1 MQATSRAIAIA
12 LIVIIAATGW
22 VSFRLLEPPAVVP
35 ASEGDKIFSAERAL
49 SFLKEVAKEPHP
61 GGTPAHDVVRDYIL
75 NYCKQMELETNLMD
89 QTGLAVST
97 TSISAGRA
105 QNILARMKG
114 TRAEKTILVM
124 AHYDSQPNTP
134 GAGDDG
140 VGVAAMMEAIQLL
153 KKEEPLANDILFLF
167 TDLEECG
174 MLGAEAF
181 VSQYAR
187 LDSIALIIN
196 LEARGNAGVGFTFE
210 FSKLNGWMMRQ
221 YSRAVERPYANSF
234 AYEIY
239 KMMPNYTDF
248 TVFKETNIS
257 GFNTALINGYAYY
270 HSMVD
275 RVENLDPRSLQHLGD
290 ILTQSL
296 QHFGNLPLDNT
307 KDEDMIFF
315 TPFGSLLLLYP
326 VSMDIPLMAF
336 AFFLWIVLVF
346 LGNRKRRIKG
356 DSLFAGM
363 GLFIAFFI
371 LSGLLVWGLGQLIL
385 FVYPHYTN
393 FYSNNFYNA
402 TDYLWS
408 VAGVVMLCFV
418 LLFKNV
424 ASKDALVSVLFGT
437 VFMLLLIMV
446 GIKLYLNTGAYLVYY
461 PVIILLIVYLA
472 LFTWNVTR
480 KDSPVLYGFAQAIV
494 IIPALALWLPIAHTI
509 YVVFSLAMPVG
520 AVVLLAFC
528 VPFLLPTLGFI
539 NSLGRVVAWIF
550 PAALILTGLV
560 LGHIHS
566 VYTNRY
572 PLQTELMYAN
582 DADSNVSFWISTQ
595 KKLDP
600 WLAYYF
606 QGTARE
612 NFDEFY
618 PDRGDVFW
626 KSEAPAQSFPKGKVE
641 VVEDSLVDSKRHIT
655 LRVIPDSISRGFRI
669 YFVDNVLPLAIN
681 DRLID
686 ASLVGELRFIQFY
699 ASTPGGT
706 TIELEMQPGEPLDIW
721 VIEQRPGLPDNLLK
735 VQLPEDFIYRP
746 DYISNSTQVKYEL
759 KL

>member
-12 LIVIIAATGW
+12 LIVIIVAVGW
-22 VSFRLLEPPAVVP
+22 VSLRLLEPPNVVP
-35 ASEGDKIFSAERAL
+35 ASEGDKIFSAERAS
-49 SFLKEVAKEPHP
+49 SFLKEIAKEPHAA
-61 GGTPAHDVVRDYIL
+61 GTRAHDVVRDYIL
-75 NYCKQMELETNLMD
+75 NYCKQMGLETDLMD
-89 QTGLAVST
+89 KTGLVAQN

-114 TRAEKTILVM
+114 TRTEKTILVM
-124 AHYDSQPNTP
+124 SHYDSQPNTP

-153 KKEEPLANDILFLF
+153 KSGEPLANDILFLF

-221 YSRAVERPYANSF
+221 YSMAVERPYANSF

-239 KMMPNYTDF
+239 KMMTNYTDF
-248 TVFKETNIS
+248 TMFRETNIS

-270 HSMVD
+270 HSMAD
-275 RVENLDPRSLQHLGD
+275 RVENLDLRSLQHLGD

-315 TPFGSLLLLYP
+315 TPIGSFLLLYP
-326 VSMDIPLMAF
+326 ASLDIPLMAF
-336 AFFLWIVLVF
+336 AFFLWFVLVF
-346 LGNRKRRIKG
+346 LGTKKRRIKI

-371 LSGLLVWGLGQLIL
+371 LSGLLVWGLAQLIL
-385 FVYPHYTN
+385 LVYPYYTN

-402 TDYLWS
+402 TDYLWA
-408 VAGVVMLCFV
+408 VAGVVTLCFV
-418 LLFKNV
+418 LLFKYV
-424 ASKDALVSVLFGT
+424 ASKDALVSVMFGT
-437 VFMLLLIMV
+437 VFMLLVIMV

-461 PVIILLIVYLA
+461 PVIILLIIYLI
-472 LFTWNVTR
+472 LFNWNITR
-480 KDSPVLYGFAQAIV
+480 KDSPVLYGIAQAIV
-494 IIPALALWLPIAHTI
+494 IIPAVALWLPLAHTI
-509 YVVFSLAMPVG
+509 FVVFSLAMPVG
-520 AVVLLAFC
+520 AVILLAFC

-539 NSLGRVVAWIF
+539 NSLGRFTAWIF
-550 PAALILTGLV
+550 PAALIITGLV
-560 LGHIHS
+560 MGHIHS
-566 VYTNRY
+566 IYTDRF

-595 KKLDP
+595 EKLDP

-606 QGTARE
+606 PGSARVD
-612 NFDEFY
+612 FDEFY
-618 PDRGDVFW
+618 PGRGDIFW
-626 KSEAPAQSFPKGKVE
+626 KSEAPAQSIPKGKVD
-641 VVEDSLVDSKRHIT
+641 VVLDSLMNSKRHLI
-655 LRVIPDSISRGFRI
+655 LRVMSDSASRGFRI
-669 YFVDNVLPLAIN
+669 YFLDKAVPVRLN
-681 DRLID
+681 DRSID
-686 ASLVGELRFIQFY
+686 STQVSELRFIQFF

-706 TIELEMQPGEPLDIW
+706 TIELEMPPGEPLDIW
-721 VIEQRPGLPDNLLK
+721 VIEQQPGLPENLLK
-735 VQLPEDFIYRP
+735 VPLPEDFIHRP
-746 DYISNSTQVKYEL
+746 GYISNSTQVKYEL

>member
-1 MQATSRAIAIA
+1 
-12 LIVIIAATGW
+12 
-22 VSFRLLEPPAVVP
+22 
-35 ASEGDKIFSAERAL
+35 
-49 SFLKEVAKEPHP
+49 
-61 GGTPAHDVVRDYIL
+61 
-75 NYCKQMELETNLMD
+75 
-89 QTGLAVST
+89 
-97 TSISAGRA
+97 
-105 QNILARMKG
+105 
-114 TRAEKTILVM
+114 
-124 AHYDSQPNTP
+124 
-134 GAGDDG
+134 
-140 VGVAAMMEAIQLL
+140 MM
-153 KKEEPLANDILFLF
+153 
-167 TDLEECG
+167 T
-174 MLGAEAF
+174 
-181 VSQYAR
+181 
-187 LDSIALIIN
+187 
-196 LEARGNAGVGFTFE
+196 
-210 FSKLNGWMMRQ
+210 
-221 YSRAVERPYANSF
+221 
-234 AYEIY
+234 
-239 KMMPNYTDF
+239 NYTDF
-248 TVFKETNIS
+248 TMFRDTNIS

-270 HSMVD
+270 HSMAD

-315 TPFGSLLLLYP
+315 TPFGSFLLLYP

-336 AFFLWIVLVF
+336 AFFLWFVLVY
-346 LGNRKRRIKG
+346 LGSKKRRIKV

-371 LSGLLVWGLGQLIL
+371 LSGLLVWGLAQLIL
-385 FVYPHYTN
+385 LVYPHYTN

-408 VAGVVMLCFV
+408 VAGVVILCFV
-418 LLFKNV
+418 LMFKYV

-461 PVIILLIVYLA
+461 PVIILLIIYLV
-472 LFTWNVTR
+472 LFNWNITR
-480 KDSPVLYGFAQAIV
+480 KDSPVLYGVAQAIV

-539 NSLGRVVAWIF
+539 NSLGKFTAWIF

-560 LGHIHS
+560 MGHIHS
-566 VYTNRY
+566 LYTDRF

-595 KKLDP
+595 EKLDP
-600 WLAYYF
+600 WLSYYF
-606 QGTARE
+606 EGAATE
-612 NFDEFY
+612 DFDEFY
-618 PDRGDVFW
+618 PGRGNIFW
-626 KSEAPAQSFPKGKVE
+626 KNEAPVQSFVKGKVD
-641 VVEDSLVDSKRHIT
+641 VVKDSLVDSKRHIT
-655 LRVIPDSISRGFRI
+655 LKVIPDSASRGFRI
-669 YFVDNVLPLAIN
+669 YFVNKVLPLRLN
-681 DRLID
+681 DRPID
-686 ASLVGELRFIQFY
+686 ASLVSELKFIQFF

-735 VQLPEDFIYRP
+735 VPLPQDFIYRP
-746 DYISNSTQVKYEL
+746 GYISNSTQVKYEL